1 MYKRQDVYGP
11 PILRRG
17 PRDAAWHLPPRCA
30 GCRTD
35 TAWVTDDDAARL
47 LDGVERVRALAAT
60 DPLRG
65 AVGFVDG
72 PPADGSLADR
82 LAWVRARALANSHWV
97 GTAAMGDGAD
107 AVVDATLRVR
117 GLANVVVADASAI
130 PRIPNGNV
138 HSTVLVFASRA
149 ADTVLK
155 ER

>member
-1 MYKRQDVYGP
+1 
-11 PILRRG
+11 
-17 PRDAAWHLPPRCA
+17 
-30 GCRTD
+30 
-35 TAWVTDDDAARL
+35 
-47 LDGVERVRALAAT
+47 
-60 DPLRG
+60 
-65 AVGFVDG
+65 
-72 PPADGSLADR
+72 
-82 LAWVRARALANSHWV
+82 
-97 GTAAMGDGAD
+97 MGDGAD